1 MFIFKD
7 EDGNNVIPSLFTRK
21 EGTEA
26 MLTLSKS
33 DFKLGLDC
41 PTKLYYK
48 KQGYASKLGE
58 DDYLQFLAEG
68 GYLIGAV
75 ATLVEPGGTDVA
87 AEVRR
92 MGLGTSWEATE
103 RALAL
108 TRSLLK
114 GARVTLYEPAFL
126 VGRRLVRVD
135 VLVKDGSNIDLIEV
149 KSKSQDGA
157 NPEWKGGDWR
167 EHLDDLAYQ
176 TLVVRAA
183 LPGFTVRPWL
193 MTPDKSVRAEMDHL
207 TTHFRLRE
215 HESHG
220 SFRDLEVEY
229 HGGPELAEEIRTSGL
244 LRRWDVERLV
254 EERLSDVE
262 ASARGLEQWLTTD
275 PLLHPRTRICKNC
288 FKCEYDHATE
298 AAPTNGFRE
307 CWGERA
313 RPERHVRHLYKVGT
327 IRGKDEPNVDKW
339 IRRGL
344 VNQDDLREEHLKN
357 ASGTLTATAKRA
369 LKQIECTRS
378 GTEWIN
384 ERVLRKHLEAWPY
397 PLHFLDFEASA
408 SPLPYHR
415 GMRPYQTVVFQWS
428 CHTVEAPG
436 AEPLHKE
443 FLNTEA
449 VMPAQGFLRALRKT
463 IGDDGTPLMWSHY
476 ENTQLRSLLEWLQT
490 QEPDTEAD
498 LLAWLDGLVTVR
510 KNNKV
515 IKKGR
520 LVDQHA
526 LVPKAWF
533 HPKMGGR
540 TSLKVCL
547 PAALEASASPRIDRW
562 LEAEGLLDPV
572 TGGRPEDPYKLLPD
586 LLPGVVQDEDP
597 EERPAADVS
606 ITDGV
611 EAMRAY
617 QDMVYGLHMND
628 AAWRAR
634 TTEALR
640 RYCRLDTL
648 AQVIVWEH
656 WRTRLGLEP

>member
-1 MFIFKD
+1 
-7 EDGNNVIPSLFTRK
+7 
-21 EGTEA
+21 

-68 GYLIGAV
+68 GYLMGAV

-87 AEVRR
+87 AEVSR
-92 MGLGTSWEATE
+92 MGPGTSWEVTE
-103 RALAL
+103 RALEL
-108 TRSLLK
+108 TRSLLQ

-135 VLVKDGSNIDLIEV
+135 VLVKDGRTIDLMEV

-157 NPEWKGGDWR
+157 SPEWREGDWGGY
-167 EHLDDLAYQ
+167 LDDLAYQ

-193 MTPDKSVRAEMDHL
+193 MTPDRSVRAELDHL

-215 HESHG
+215 HEGQG
-220 SFRDLEVEY
+220 SFRDVEVEY
-229 HGGPELAEEIRTSGL
+229 NGGPELAEAIRASGL

-254 EERLSDVE
+254 EERLPDVE

-275 PLLHPRTRICKNC
+275 PLIHPRTPLSKDC
-288 FKCEYDHATE
+288 FRCEYDHATE
-298 AAPTNGFRE
+298 AAPANGFRE
-307 CWGERA
+307 CWGELA
-313 RPERHVRHLYKVGT
+313 RPERHVRHLYKVGAIGGT
-327 IRGKDEPNVDKW
+327 KEPNVNTW
-339 IRRGL
+339 IERGL
-344 VNQDDLREEHLKN
+344 VDQDDLTEEDLKN
-357 ASGTLTATAKRA
+357 ASGTLTETAHRA
-369 LKQIECTRS
+369 LTQIRHTRA
-378 GTEWIN
+378 GTEWMD
-384 ERVLRKHLEAWPY
+384 ERVLSSHLASWEY
-397 PLHFLDFEASA
+397 PLHFIDFEASA

-428 CHTVEAPG
+428 CHTVEGPG

-443 FLNTEA
+443 FRNTEA
-449 VMPAQGFLRALRKT
+449 VMPAREFLLTLREAV
-463 IGDDGTPLMWSHY
+463 GHHGTPLMWSYY
-476 ENTQLRSLLEWLQT
+476 ENTQLRSLLEWLQL
-490 QEPDTEAD
+490 QEPETGAD
-498 LLAWLDGLVTVR
+498 LLEWLDGLVTVR

-515 IKKGR
+515 IKVGR

-533 HPKMGGR
+533 HPRMGGR

-547 PAALEASASPRIDRW
+547 PAALQASASPRIDRW
-562 LEAEGLLDPV
+562 LEAEGLLYPA

-586 LLPGVVQDEDP
+586 LLPGVVQDGDG
-597 EERPAADVS
+597 EEPPAGEVS

-628 AAWRAR
+628 PAWRAR

-656 WRTRLGLEP
+656 WRTTLGLDS